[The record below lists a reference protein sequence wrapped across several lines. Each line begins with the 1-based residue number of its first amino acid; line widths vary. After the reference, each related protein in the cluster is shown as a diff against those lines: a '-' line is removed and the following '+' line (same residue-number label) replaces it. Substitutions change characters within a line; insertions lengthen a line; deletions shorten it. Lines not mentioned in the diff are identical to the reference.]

1 MPPSRRAS
9 TRSEELC
16 DEITLR
22 IDSALAGRARRGHG
36 TRRSDETESGS
47 PGHRRGAVPARNH
60 RHAGGEDG
68 RGLRQAGGERGDDAR
83 QRRDGRARGV
93 RYVARQDQ
101 RSLGAMARP
110 LEISAHGRAAPG
122 CGEERRGTGQ
132 AARARLD
139 PLPRCSALGPGGDAQ
154 RQTRRRDRAR
164 RAPGRSREAGRRR
177 RVAGHRAM
185 DANRQRQARRSA
197 RARDPRR
204 GVSRRSA
211 PARERSGGR
220 PVARRRGGSRGHGRH
235 DLWPLGVLGL
245 ERCHGELRRK
255 HQRLQERGLRAGAG
269 PAGQCS
275 SQREHLVMDDRRRAR
290 RRRGRRDR
298 VRAISRPEERRVRH
312 GVASLADRRPTGA
325 GHRADPGPA
334 VSIPRAAIAVCAVSL
349 AGCDSL
355 VGLQDITPDGAP
367 VALSLTSP
375 GKGLAQQPLGPIQV
389 DVLDVRNHPVTGF
402 TGQITLALGN
412 NPSGATLLGTV
423 SAAAVGGTASFDLVG
438 IDKVGA
444 GYTLTASTDGVPS
457 VTSDP
462 INIVAPVFTPVATGI
477 AGGPITG
484 VAVSPAPAAGGAT
497 IFAGAGDGGYKRV
510 DGGANWKLA
519 SFGAD
524 ITGRV
529 VADPSRPGVV
539 YEGRA
544 GSVNSYFL
552 KKTVDGGASWHNLAQ
567 GDRQFGFQYVYS
579 FALDPANPSVIYTAG
594 QTPARSSDG
603 GTTWTRLAV
612 PSGCNQIAVDQATS
626 DTVYCT
632 GYTVMTGLVVGLYKS
647 TNGGAA
653 WAAANNG
660 IANPTTVGNLFTT
673 PKSIFVY
680 ADNMVYRSIDA
691 GASWTGTTLLYPA
704 AMAYAPSM
712 PNRIYLANGGQIMVS
727 NDGGANFT
735 AAAGSVPDSIQ
746 GLAVDPTNPD
756 IVYAA
761 GNTGGLFVSRNAGG
775 SRSE

>member
-1 MPPSRRAS
+1 
-9 TRSEELC
+9 
-16 DEITLR
+16 
-22 IDSALAGRARRGHG
+22 
-36 TRRSDETESGS
+36 
-47 PGHRRGAVPARNH
+47 
-60 RHAGGEDG
+60 
-68 RGLRQAGGERGDDAR
+68 
-83 QRRDGRARGV
+83 
-93 RYVARQDQ
+93 
-101 RSLGAMARP
+101 
-110 LEISAHGRAAPG
+110 
-122 CGEERRGTGQ
+122 
-132 AARARLD
+132 
-139 PLPRCSALGPGGDAQ
+139 
-154 RQTRRRDRAR
+154 
-164 RAPGRSREAGRRR
+164 
-177 RVAGHRAM
+177 
-185 DANRQRQARRSA
+185 
-197 RARDPRR
+197 
-204 GVSRRSA
+204 
-211 PARERSGGR
+211 
-220 PVARRRGGSRGHGRH
+220 
-235 DLWPLGVLGL
+235 
-245 ERCHGELRRK
+245 
-255 HQRLQERGLRAGAG
+255 
-269 PAGQCS
+269 
-275 SQREHLVMDDRRRAR
+275 
-290 RRRGRRDR
+290 
-298 VRAISRPEERRVRH
+298 
-312 GVASLADRRPTGA
+312 
-325 GHRADPGPA
+325 

-484 VAVSPAPAAGGAT
+484 VAVSPAPAGGVAT
-497 IFAGAGDGGYKRV
+497 IFAGAGDGVYKSV

-761 GNTGGLFVSRNAGG
+761 GNTGGLFVSRNAGVSWAASSKGIDSHLVRTVAVVPGTPGTALMAISGMVLRTTNGGASWAAVTLPAPQVDVNVHADPHTNGRVYLCGYTYFATSTNGGASFTGG
-775 SRSE
+775 SVPTLTGGPCNRLLVVGTTMFAAAGGLYKSTDSGATWANIGIGTNLYLTDVALGDASGNVVVATTNTGIYRSTNGGASFTQVVEGYNSAIVADPRTPANIVIPSNVGCGYRVSTDGGATFGPATTGPCMRAMSGVGSTLYFLGTVTNNALVMLTSTDGGAHWTSIDAGGAPNGVSVYSIAATDDGATVYLGTGAGLYKGPGH